1 MELVL
6 DESVDTRIEDQ
17 LKENKIEIFR
27 PKKGVKDKEVI
38 SDAIERD
45 SPLVTRDQS
54 DFIRLGNELEHP
66 GIYIDKNMH
75 RRDPQIVADT
85 VTEILQNSS
94 QYRDQ
99 VIFISNFYGI

>member
-6 DESVDTRIEDQ
+6 DESVDLRIENH
-17 LKENKIEIFR
+17 LEKNKIKVVR
-27 PKKGVKDKEVI
+27 PEKGVRDKEVI
-38 SDAIERD
+38 SYAIERD

-75 RRDPQIVADT
+75 RRNPEIVANT
-85 VTEILQNSS
+85 ITEILQNSR
-94 QYRDQ
+94 QYRNQ

>member
-6 DESVDTRIEDQ
+6 DESVDTRIEEH

-38 SDAIERD
+38 SNAIERD

-75 RRDPQIVADT
+75 RRDPEIVANT

-99 VIFISNFYGI
+99 IIFISNFYGI

>member
-1 MELVL
+1 MEIVL
-6 DESVDTRIEDQ
+6 DESVDSRIEDH
-17 LKENKIEIFR
+17 LKKNKIEIFR
-27 PKKGVKDKEVI
+27 PKKGVKDKKVI

-75 RRDPQIVADT
+75 RRDPEIVADT

>member
-1 MELVL
+1 VELVL
-6 DESVDTRIEDQ
+6 DDSVDLRIEKH
-17 LKENKIEIFR
+17 LKKNEINIFR
-27 PKKGVKDKEVI
+27 PKKGVRDKEVI
-38 SDAIERD
+38 SHAIERD

-75 RRDPQIVADT
+75 RRDPEIVANT
-85 VTEILQNSS
+85 IIEILQNSG
-94 QYRDQ
+94 QYRNQ